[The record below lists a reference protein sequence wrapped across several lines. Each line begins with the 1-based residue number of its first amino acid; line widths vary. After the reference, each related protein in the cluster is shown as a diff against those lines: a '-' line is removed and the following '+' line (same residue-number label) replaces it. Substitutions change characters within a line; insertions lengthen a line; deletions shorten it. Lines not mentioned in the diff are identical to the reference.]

1 MKANNSKE
9 ENKVYHTYEVKRAK
23 AFENGSVSFDLT
35 IDGWITIYN
44 MRVVEGKNGDFV
56 SFPQRKAT
64 DGKYYSYVW
73 FNMNEAD
80 EKSILEKVQ
89 EVLDEK

>member
-1 MKANNSKE
+1 MKANKE
-9 ENKVYHTYEVKRAK
+9 ENKVYHTFEVRRAK

-35 IDGWITIYN
+35 IDGFLTIYN

-64 DGKYYSYVW
+64 DGNYYSYVW
-73 FNMNEAD
+73 FKMDDAD
-80 EKSILEKVQ
+80 QKAILEKVQ
-89 EVLDEK
+89 EVLDGK

>member
-1 MKANNSKE
+1 MKVNKD

-23 AFENGSVSFDLT
+23 AFEGGSVSFDLV

-44 MRVVEGKNGDFV
+44 MRVVEGKNGDFI
-56 SFPQRKAT
+56 SFPQRKGN

-73 FNMNEAD
+73 FKMDEAD
-80 EKSILEKVQ
+80 EKAILEKVQ
-89 EVLDEK
+89 EVLDGK

>member
-1 MKANNSKE
+1 MKPKNSKE
-9 ENKVYHTYEVKRAK
+9 EKVYHAFEVRRAK

-35 IDGWITIYN
+35 IDGFITIYN

-56 SFPQRKAT
+56 SFPSRKGK

-73 FNMNEAD
+73 FKLDEAD
-80 EKSILEKVQ
+80 EKAILEKVQ
-89 EVLDEK
+89 EVLDGK